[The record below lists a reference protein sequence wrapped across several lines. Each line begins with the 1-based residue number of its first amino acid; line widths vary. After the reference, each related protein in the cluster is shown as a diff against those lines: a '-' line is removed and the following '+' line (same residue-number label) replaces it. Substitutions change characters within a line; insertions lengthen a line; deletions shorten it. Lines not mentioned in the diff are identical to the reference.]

1 MMDVWW
7 ACRAD
12 INIMD
17 VMHAASG
24 YSPTPRAIEVDCIM
38 GSMTCGA
45 GPHRLRAGG
54 H

>member
-1 MMDVWW
+1 MHQQNLTMAMMDVWW

-24 YSPTPRAIEVDCIM
+24 YSSPHPRA
-38 GSMTCGA
+38 
-45 GPHRLRAGG
+45 HRGG
-54 H
+54 LHHGLL